1 MAAAGKGRLADAQAL
16 LASGADPLARA
27 RDGSTAADW
36 AARFGHAD
44 VAAALQEHAQVA
56 CLPAQCLDTS
66 VILFKL

>member
-36 AARFGHAD
+36 AARFGHANT
-44 VAAALQEHAQVA
+44 AAALREHAKVHPWQVIWNTF
-56 CLPAQCLDTS
+56 QTVS
-66 VILFKL
+66 V